1 MEFLGLD
8 LTIWVVLAVYLLGVL
23 ALGWWSRRGT
33 ESQEGYLL
41 GNHRFG
47 SFMMI
52 MHSFGSGT
60 HPGAPAGVVSKTVS
74 AGAAGVWVSWVWL
87 FGTPFYWLIAPV
99 VRRMRYLTMADYF
112 EHRFSRAAGAL
123 YVAVATVGMTILL
136 GSVLLATART
146 VQGMMGEAAAG
157 DMWFFGILLT
167 VATVFI
173 SYSYWGGIVAAIRTD
188 MVQGLLIIALSVLAL
203 PAALRLP
210 EVGGMGGARETL
222 FAKNPAYLSLFD
234 TAQFNLWTVLL
245 LSVSAPLS
253 MLAMPHLMSV
263 CAAGRSE
270 WEGRVGFTYGNIL
283 KRLCTIGWS
292 VLGLAWLAYLIR
304 TGRGIHPDA
313 AFGDCIRG
321 LLSPVLQGVMLACV
335 IAAAMSSGDTVQV
348 TLGGL
353 LSQNLYRPF
362 LRPQASDQ
370 ALLVVTRRA
379 GLAVSIVSV
388 AVAVLMRDSVV
399 RAILDYVN
407 VLSLVG
413 TSVAMGLLWRRMNTT
428 GVFCSVGLAVIAFVM
443 ARYVLSWPR
452 NAVTGLPLLAGVL
465 GGVLGS
471 YLAKPPETGRIEE
484 FFKRIYVPIRQE
496 SRLGLTLAEVV
507 PPEQRLLT
515 WGGLFLVRPSR
526 QSWVGFVVALAIC
539 MAAVLFMY
547 SLVQV

>member
-33 ESQEGYLL
+33 ENQEGYLL

-157 DMWFFGILLT
+157 DVWFFGILLT
-167 VATVFI
+167 VAAVFI

-407 VLSLVG
+407 VLTLVG

>member
-33 ESQEGYLL
+33 ENQEGYLL
-41 GNHRFG
+41 GNRRFG

-112 EHRFSRAAGAL
+112 EHRFSRAAGVL

-157 DMWFFGILLT
+157 DVWFFGILLT

-188 MVQGLLIIALSVLAL
+188 MVQGLLIIALSVLAI

-222 FAKNPAYLSLFD
+222 FAENPAYLSLFD
-234 TAQFNLWTVLL
+234 TGQFNLWTVLL

-283 KRLCTIGWS
+283 KRLCTIGWC

-362 LRPQASDQ
+362 LRPQASDR

-413 TSVAMGLLWRRMNTT
+413 VSVAMGLLWRRMNTA

-465 GGVLGS
+465 GGLLGS

-507 PPEQRLLT
+507 PPERRLLT

-526 QSWVGFVVALAIC
+526 QSWVGFLVALALC

>member
-167 VATVFI
+167 VAAVFI